1 MALAKPKNIRLELRS
16 DIATANFPIGKRRAV
31 EVLLV
36 RTVRYYRAIRQSR
49 QKRPSQA
56 RTPQLRSGLLPMK
69 ARLAGRQDDSLLRA
83 YVFAALFRAWMIGF
97 DEYPKVNNKGGSATR
112 FVIFADF
119 VLHRLG
125 IGKVEDHLEEFRSYR
140 KKLFINSGFKVVRG
154 KVI

>member
-1 MALAKPKNIRLELRS
+1 VALAKPKNIRLELRS
-16 DIATANFPIGKRRAV
+16 NIAIANFPFVKRRKV

-56 RTPQLRSGLLPMK
+56 RTPPLRSALLTIK
-69 ARLAGRQDDSLLRA
+69 ARLRGRQDDFLLRA
-83 YVFAALFRAWMIGF
+83 YVFSALFRAWMIGF
-97 DEYPKVNNKGGSATR
+97 DEYPRVNNKGGSATQ

-119 VLHRLG
+119 ILHRLG

-140 KKLFINSGFKVVRG
+140 KKLLLNSGFKVVRG